1 MKFKMLSFLVV
12 VAFSLGAC
20 GGSTE
25 SSSSSGSSSSS
36 VAGVS
41 APSRIE
47 IIPYD

>member
-1 MKFKMLSFLVV
+1 MEFKIFSICVVIALSL
-12 VAFSLGAC
+12 SAC

-25 SSSSSGSSSSS
+25 SSSSSASSSSS

>member
-25 SSSSSGSSSSS
+25 SSGSSSSS